1 MLIVYVPVRSSSLVC
16 QCNIWIL
23 FLDFHLLMNS
33 TSFFSLPGHSFTVA
47 GSTRLA
53 LSTAFYKVSCNPNVN
68 CLHMHSIVFHE
79 LLTNS
84 PIRLYFYVW
93 SVIEIEQYLLTDYFF
108 LCINWLWIFQLCFMF
123 LYGLTCFII

>member
-1 MLIVYVPVRSSSLVC
+1 M
-16 QCNIWIL
+16 IL
-23 FLDFHLLMNS
+23 NAYCICPCTFII
-33 TSFFSLPGHSFTVA
+33 FSLPMQYLNSFSRFSLINEQHQFFLSPWSLILAFTVA

-68 CLHMHSIVFHE
+68 CLHMHSVVFHE

-108 LCINWLWIFQLCFMF
+108 LCVN
-123 LYGLTCFII
+123 